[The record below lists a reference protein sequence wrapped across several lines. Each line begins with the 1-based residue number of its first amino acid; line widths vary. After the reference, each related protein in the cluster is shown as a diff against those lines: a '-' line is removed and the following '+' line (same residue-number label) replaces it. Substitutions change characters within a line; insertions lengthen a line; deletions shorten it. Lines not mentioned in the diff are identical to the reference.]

1 MHSTF
6 KIASAAI
13 VLAGLALTSQPAAAN
28 SSDFAATRSTRI
40 EYRPSQIVDE
50 AGARRLFQ
58 RLERAAGKVCTLP
71 GAEGRRG
78 RGYKDCRDS
87 ALADAVK
94 AIDAPMLSA
103 MLKSGAAPVVLATR

>member
-13 VLAGLALTSQPAAAN
+13 VLAGLAITSQPAAAK
-28 SSDFAATRSTRI
+28 SHDASVSRSTRI

-71 GAEGRRG
+71 GAEGRTG
-78 RGYKDCRDS
+78 RSYRECRDS

-94 AIDAPMLSA
+94 TINAPMLSA